1 MSYPII
7 VCPTDCDSVV
17 PIFDFDECAP
27 IVDVSE
33 VNKIYLATVGHPC
46 VDWTSLEDGIEARID
61 NDGVDVEDIR
71 ELWVSGEL
79 PEPEKNII
87 EIDNDREVSSPM
99 SFNLT
104 AEVFDNGED
113 SINYD
118 ALRWLQ
124 CGGRQLMWYAAGDYL
139 YGGNDGIECDIIAD
153 HIITKGQKEIN
164 KIQLIIKWDAKHS
177 PERIANPML

>member
-1 MSYPII
+1 MSVPII
-7 VCPTDCDSVV
+7 VCPTDCDSYV
-17 PIFDFDECAP
+17 PIWDFDECAP

-33 VNKIYLATVGHPC
+33 VNKIYLTAVDHPL
-46 VDWTSLEDGIEARID
+46 VDWTSLVEWEGRID
-61 NDGVDVEDIR
+61 NDGVDVDDIR

-79 PEPEKNII
+79 SEPEKNII

-104 AEVFDNGED
+104 AEIFDNGED

-124 CGGRQLMWYAAGDYL
+124 CGGRKLMWYAAGDYL
-139 YGGNDGIECDIIAD
+139 YGGDSGIECDIIAD

>member
-1 MSYPII
+1 MSYPTIT
-7 VCPTDCDSVV
+7 CPESCDVHV
-17 PIFDFDECAP
+17 PIWDFDECAP

-33 VNKIYLATVGHPC
+33 VNKIYITNLGNGLA
-46 VDWTSLEDGIEARID
+46 DWTDLAEWTSRID
-61 NDGVDVEDIR
+61 NDGVLVGDIR

-104 AEVFDNGED
+104 AEIFDNGED

-118 ALRWLQ
+118 AIRWLQ
-124 CGGRQLMWYAAGDYL
+124 CGGRKLMWYAAGLYL
-139 YGGNDGIECDIIAD
+139 YGGTDGIECDIIAD
-153 HIITKGQKEIN
+153 HIITKGNKEIN
-164 KIQLIIKWDAKHS
+164 KLQIIAKWDSKHS